1 MRSNPLSK
9 AGHERR
15 LSDVERPER
24 LSAPQP
30 SLEAWAAGSSGAA
43 VAGSAEAAAAAIQRD
58 AEKRMQAAARARRA
72 VVAARQLQSAGGR
85 GRALRGP
92 HDERA
97 GAAAAGLAGAA
108 EQEVFEHAA
117 DPERV
122 MCVCFA

>member
-58 AEKRMQAAARARRA
+58 AEKRMQAARARAAPSSPRGSFNLQA
-72 VVAARQLQSAGGR
+72 DVAERSAGRTTSVLAPPPPDSPGR
-85 GRALRGP
+85 RSRRFSSTP
-92 HDERA
+92 RTPS
-97 GAAAAGLAGAA
+97 
-108 EQEVFEHAA
+108 V
-117 DPERV
+117 
-122 MCVCFA
+122 

>member
-43 VAGSAEAAAAAIQRD
+43 AAGSAEA
-58 AEKRMQAAARARRA
+58 A

-122 MCVCFA
+122 MCVRFA